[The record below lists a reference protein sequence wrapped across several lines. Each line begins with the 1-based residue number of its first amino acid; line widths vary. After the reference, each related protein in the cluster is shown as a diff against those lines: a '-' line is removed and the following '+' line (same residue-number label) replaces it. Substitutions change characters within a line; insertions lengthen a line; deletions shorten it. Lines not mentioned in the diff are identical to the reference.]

1 MNKEITEHADMY
13 ASAISSY
20 INACF
25 DDGIPKDIIKSI
37 FGQCVD
43 SIDKARAIE
52 AVKNKLDNMEY
63 NPDYDQ

>member
-25 DDGIPKDIIKSI
+25 DDGMPKSIIKGVLS
-37 FGQCVD
+37 QCVD
-43 SIDKARAIE
+43 SVDKARAIE
-52 AVKNKLDNMEY
+52 SVKNQLDNMEY